1 MKKTIPMLGALVGA
15 ALALLAAQGA
25 QAQAWPSKP
34 IKFVVGYAAGS
45 ATDGTTRFSLSAH
58 EMGQGIRTV
67 IAAVLLRELDIDPDR
82 LELVIGDTSATPQ
95 HQTAGSWG
103 TGVATAGLQGLARR
117 SAQGFAG
124 LLTRTRRT
132 GGRGN
137 ALAGLV
143 GVDRLEIA
151 VGNRV
156 FVFPAEETLFN
167 QHIDGRRSRIG
178 KLSLEQANGTR
189 VLVAA
194 ENELLLLLD
203 PGQRGPLRHQGP
215 QQNRHHAHANEQG
228 RQCIASLTR

>member
-1 MKKTIPMLGALVGA
+1 MSRPLKPLRRLNVDERPFVV
-15 ALALLAAQGA
+15 LAAAVVDPQG
-25 QAQAWPSKP
+25 
-34 IKFVVGYAAGS
+34 VVRALRGDADDAAG
-45 ATDGTTRFSLSAH
+45 
-58 EMGQGIRTV
+58 
-67 IAAVLLRELDIDPDR
+67 P
-82 LELVIGDTSATPQ
+82 
-95 HQTAGSWG
+95 WG